1 MEKFTYGFIFDEF
14 DVDLAGLFTVTC
26 WFGQTS
32 KINKNT
38 TQLSLNLD
46 FRQFTPIPTVFSRL
60 NYSDNYLQVTISD
73 GTFWWISSVT
83 LFTVQNCSCW
93 FVSTG
98 ALGIDWYRQATA
110 DISATQF
117 FSWSSSDLQSLQFGN
132 LDSNTDKSYIGFFCS
147 CCSFVGKRG
156 NGPQAISIGKNCD
169 KFGIVVHELGHAVGF
184 WHEHTRPDRDDWVTI
199 FRENIMVGK
208 FLGVSKWG
216 CCCRFAVPTA
226 VAKFWAKR
234 PLFITNALKPKENF
248 FGIFTTFKLSSSPSL
263 LNLRERFD

>member
-46 FRQFTPIPTVFSRL
+46 LRQFTPIPTVFRRL
-60 NYSDNYLQVTISD
+60 NYSNNYLQVTISD
-73 GTFWWISSVT
+73 GTFWWISSV
-83 LFTVQNCSCW
+83 FTVQNCSCW

-132 LDSNTDKSYIGFFCS
+132 LDSNTDKSYIGFFLQLLFFCW
-147 CCSFVGKRG
+147 
-156 NGPQAISIGKNCD
+156 Q
-169 KFGIVVHELGHAVGF
+169 
-184 WHEHTRPDRDDWVTI
+184 TRQW
-199 FRENIMVGK
+199 
-208 FLGVSKWG
+208 
-216 CCCRFAVPTA
+216 
-226 VAKFWAKR
+226 
-234 PLFITNALKPKENF
+234 
-248 FGIFTTFKLSSSPSL
+248 SPSH
-263 LNLRERFD
+263 FDRQKLWQVWYRCPWTRTRGGILARTYQARQRWLGYHFPRKYYGW

>member
-73 GTFWWISSVT
+73 GTFWWISSV
-83 LFTVQNCSCW
+83 FTVQNCSCW

-132 LDSNTDKSYIGFFCS
+132 LDSNTDKSYIGFF
-147 CCSFVGKRG
+147 
-156 NGPQAISIGKNCD
+156 
-169 KFGIVVHELGHAVGF
+169 
-184 WHEHTRPDRDDWVTI
+184 
-199 FRENIMVGK
+199 
-208 FLGVSKWG
+208 
-216 CCCRFAVPTA
+216 FAVVVLLLANAAMVPKPFRSAKIVTSLVSLSMNSDTRWDFGTNIPGQTEMIGLPFSEKILWLVSFWGFPNEAAA
-226 VAKFWAKR
+226 VDSQFQ
-234 PLFITNALKPKENF
+234 LQLQS
-248 FGIFTTFKLSSSPSL
+248 FGPSDLCLSPMH
-263 LNLRERFD
+263 